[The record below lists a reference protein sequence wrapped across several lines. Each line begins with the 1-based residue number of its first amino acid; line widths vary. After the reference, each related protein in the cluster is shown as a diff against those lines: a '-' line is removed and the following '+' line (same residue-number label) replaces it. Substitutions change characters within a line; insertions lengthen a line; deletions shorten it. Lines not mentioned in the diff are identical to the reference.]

1 MEERKEGREGGMN
14 GGKKKR
20 KEDTSVYVSHGSP
33 PLVFMTT
40 SQGMLA
46 PPGAGRGEKGIL
58 PRPSEG
64 LPPANLISDFWLLE
78 PLENKSV
85 L

>member
-33 PLVFMTT
+33 PLVFI
-40 SQGMLA
+40 SSFQ
-46 PPGAGRGEKGIL
+46 
-58 PRPSEG
+58 PRPFCS
-64 LPPANLISDFWLLE
+64 
-78 PLENKSV
+78 
-85 L
+85 